1 LLTAVPAAET
11 LAEEF
16 KLMPSRNARAPY
28 TMISIIVS
36 QGCEMT
42 RWLLERAGLPFV
54 EQLHAPLLH
63 VIATLMARGGVEAPV
78 IVTPHGPWSSPF
90 GLLEGIDAHSPPGR
104 NVFGDTEAERLANQ
118 ALFQNLQPY
127 FGPPMRQYVYNLVLP
142 NRTLMYPLFV
152 YGAPAWERFIV
163 RNFYSIWRWL
173 LAKALGLTPANI
185 QAAPGLIEQGLA
197 MMDAEIAKRG
207 TPFLCGEA
215 AGGMDVVIAASMSPV
230 IFPPEFGGKLP
241 DLALCPTELRDF
253 IARARD
259 RPSGRLALAVY
270 ATARN
275 PPAIKAAT
283 APGIATPAAARP
295 DIATPPGKPSG
306 AAGLLCLRALPLIA
320 ARVGIALAHLWGKPF
335 RFGKLLVAARYR
347 DVSEVLSRDLDF
359 IIKPVNAARFDEIGY
374 HFILGMDRSAE
385 LIGERHA
392 LYEALAAVDMAPLER
407 AAAAEID
414 ARLAAK
420 PGSIDIVEDY
430 ARPIAATTARALFG
444 IAPADNALF
453 MDAARSV
460 FDHCFLNLTGDKAV
474 LARAMTA
481 SALMSDWF
489 NEEIARRRASGT
501 LGEDMMGQMLRRG
514 FADDLI
520 RRTLGGMLVGSI
532 DTTATVVAKVISV
545 MMDDP
550 LMRALATRDRGDPE
564 RLYGWCQDALRR
576 WPQTPVLGRAVA
588 ADTTLAGVVAPA
600 GARVI
605 LWTQAA
611 MYDASAFPD
620 PDRMRRDRPWVDYLH
635 LGGGLHPCA
644 GRGVNAWQ
652 IPMLV
657 AGLLERRPTHLGPLE
672 WAGPFPAHL
681 PLQMRGAST

>member
-1 LLTAVPAAET
+1 
-11 LAEEF
+11 
-16 KLMPSRNARAPY
+16 MPSRNARTPY

-42 RWLLERAGLPFV
+42 RWLLERAGLPFT

-118 ALFQNLQPY
+118 TLFQNLQPY

-142 NRTLMYPLFV
+142 NKTLMYPLFV

-163 RNFYSIWRWL
+163 HNFYSIWRWL

-185 QAAPGLIEQGLA
+185 KAAPGLIEQGLA

-207 TPFLCGEA
+207 TPFLCGDA

-230 IFPPEFGGKLP
+230 IFPPQFGGKLP
-241 DLALCPTELRDF
+241 DLALCPAELRDF
-253 IARARD
+253 IERARD

-275 PPAIKAAT
+275 PSAGEKFPAPVAAT
-283 APGIATPAAARP
+283 AMVSRP
-295 DIATPPGKPSG
+295 DLATPPGKPPG
-306 AAGLLCLRALPLIA
+306 AAGLLCLRVLPLIA
-320 ARVGIALAHLWGKPF
+320 ARVGAVLANLWGKPF
-335 RFGKLLVAARYR
+335 RFGNLLIAARHR
-347 DVSEVLSRDLDF
+347 DVCEVLSRDLDF
-359 IIKPVNAARFDEIGY
+359 IIKPVNAERFDEIGY

-392 LYEALAAVDMAPLER
+392 LYGALAAVDMTPLKQ
-407 AAAAEID
+407 AVAAEIGT
-414 ARLAAK
+414 RLATHAT
-420 PGSIDIVEDY
+420 SIDIVEDY
-430 ARPIAATTARALFG
+430 ARPIAAATARGLFG

-453 MDAARSV
+453 MDAARAV

-474 LARAMTA
+474 LARAKVA
-481 SALMSDWF
+481 AGLMSGWF
-489 NEEIARRRASGT
+489 DEEIARRRAAGD
-501 LGEDMMGQMLRRG
+501 LGGDMMGQLLTLG
-514 FADDLI
+514 VSDDLT

-532 DTTATVVAKVISV
+532 DTTATVVAKVITV
-545 MMDDP
+545 MMGDA
-550 LMRALATRDRGDPE
+550 LLLALATRDRGNVE
-564 RLYGWCQDALRR
+564 RLQGWCQDALRR

-588 ADTTLAGVVAPA
+588 ADATLAGVVAPA
-600 GARVI
+600 GSRVI

-620 PDRMRRDRPWVDYLH
+620 PERMRRDRPSVDYLH

-644 GRGVNAWQ
+644 GRAINAWQ

-657 AGLLERRPTHLGPLE
+657 AGLLERRPTHMGALE

-681 PLQMRGAST
+681 PLRLRGLAA

>member
-1 LLTAVPAAET
+1 
-11 LAEEF
+11 
-16 KLMPSRNARAPY
+16 MSSRSQRPPY
-28 TMISIIVS
+28 TVISIIVS
-36 QGCEMT
+36 QGCEMV

-118 ALFQNLQPY
+118 TLFQNLQPY

-163 RNFYSIWRWL
+163 HNFYSLWRWL
-173 LAKALGLTPANI
+173 LARALGLTPANI
-185 QAAPGLIEQGLA
+185 KAAPGLILQGLD

-207 TPFLCGEA
+207 TPFLCGET
-215 AGGMDVVIAASMSPV
+215 AGGMDVVIAATMSPV

-241 DLALCPTELRDF
+241 DLDLCPAELRDF
-253 IARARD
+253 IDRARAR
-259 RPSGRLALAVY
+259 PCGRLALAIY

-275 PPAIKAAT
+275 LPAAGGGPAPSPPVP
-283 APGIATPAAARP
+283 APGGQGP
-295 DIATPPGKPSG
+295 DIATPAGKPPG
-306 AAGLLCLRALPLIA
+306 LAGLFCLRVLPLLA
-320 ARVGIALAHLWGKPF
+320 ARLGILVAHIWGKPF
-335 RFGKLLVAARYR
+335 RFGNLLVAARHR

-359 IIKPVNAARFDEIGY
+359 TIKPVNAERFDEIGY
-374 HFILGMDRSAE
+374 HFILGMDRSGE

-392 LYEALAAVDMAPLER
+392 LYAALAAVDMTPLKQ
-407 AAAAEID
+407 AAAGEIA
-414 ARLAAK
+414 ARLAAHAA
-420 PGSIDIVEDY
+420 SVDIVEDY
-430 ARPIAATTARALFG
+430 ARPIAAATARALFG

-453 MDAARSV
+453 MDAARAV

-474 LARAMTA
+474 LARAQTA
-481 SALMSDWF
+481 ARLMSDWF
-489 NEEIARRRASGT
+489 DDEIARRRSSGN
-501 LGEDMMGQMLRRG
+501 LGDDMMGQLLRLG
-514 FADDLI
+514 VADDLT
-520 RRTLGGMLVGSI
+520 RRSLGGMLVGSI
-532 DTTATVVAKVISV
+532 DTTATVVAKVMTV
-545 MMDDP
+545 MMGDA
-550 LMRALATRDRGDPE
+550 LLLALASRDRDNPE

-576 WPQTPVLGRAVA
+576 WPQTPVLGRSVA
-588 ADTTLAGVVAPA
+588 ADATLAGVTAPA

-620 PDRMRRDRPWVDYLH
+620 PARMRRDRPTVDYLH

-657 AGLLERRPTHLGPLE
+657 AGLLERRPTHLGALQ

-681 PLQMRGAST
+681 PLQLRGIAA